1 MIKHLAE
8 LLNGKVPINLGSL
21 INSFDKVIDS
31 QKYYEV
37 DILEDDCLCSFI
49 EGIIENVFVSI
60 MYMPYNNN
68 ELRNGDDINNS
79 DEVIIVF
86 MRTELH
92 DKKYYVTYY
101 DRD

>member
-8 LLNGKVPINLGSL
+8 LLNEKVPINLGSL

-31 QKYYEV
+31 QKYYEEGT
-37 DILEDDCLCSFI
+37 LEDNYLCSFVEGMI
-49 EGIIENVFVSI
+49 EKKFVSI
-60 MYMPYNNN
+60 IYMPYNNN
-68 ELRNGDDINNS
+68 EIRDGDCIDNS

-101 DRD
+101 DK